1 MPPKASQADYE
12 DSGHLNHKD
21 SSKNGD
27 LIADAGKV
35 HIDEAQMWGRGIV
48 NDVKRTLGTH
58 WVKEMINF
66 NQKTVAVTLLLFI
79 TVIAPTLTFGAVYG
93 KVTKNSI
100 GAIETILATAW
111 VGITYALI
119 GGMPTV
125 SQLLLACFVLDTT
138 GSITFSLVLI
148 LFCKCTVHHGI
159 HWTSAGLF
167 YCNLQHVQDH

>member
-12 DSGHLNHKD
+12 DAGHLNHKD

-27 LIADAGKV
+27 LIADAGKI

-125 SQLLLACFVLDTT
+125 SQWLAACFVGQRHFL
-138 GSITFSLVLI
+138 
-148 LFCKCTVHHGI
+148 HG
-159 HWTSAGLF
+159 W
-167 YCNLQHVQDH
+167 C